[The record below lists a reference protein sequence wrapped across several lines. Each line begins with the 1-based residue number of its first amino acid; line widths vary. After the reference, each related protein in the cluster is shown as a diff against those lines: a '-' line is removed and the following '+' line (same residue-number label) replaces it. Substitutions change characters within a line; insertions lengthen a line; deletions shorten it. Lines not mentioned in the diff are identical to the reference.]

1 MTNRRCR
8 AGVAVYNGQIW
19 AIGGFNGNLRVRTVD
34 VYDPTKSEWNLGPP
48 MDARRS
54 TLGAAVL
61 NGKLYAVGG
70 FDGSTGLDTAE
81 VYQEKV
87 FKSDAASCIHLDAN
101 PWMHNLE
108 LKFSEE
114 MLGENLQYDNQ
125 T

>member
-87 FKSDAASCIHLDAN
+87 NLKLWLQAASI
-101 PWMHNLE
+101 WM
-108 LKFSEE
+108 
-114 MLGENLQYDNQ
+114 Q
-125 T
+125 TLISDDSQAFTKL